1 MQEAF
6 SLTLRE
12 ESKKELVPLATLAYA
27 INAEAA
33 EVNRRAEIIGN
44 YLVQAKEQ
52 LPNENSFMTW
62 VSENCP
68 FSHSTALGLMN
79 YAKGVRE
86 TPCLIGKPKSI
97 VLEVLKL
104 PAGEREA
111 FVEENGDKSV
121 RQIRRLIQERDEARK
136 EAEDA
141 RTRESCAVKARERIE
156 DGITKANEML
166 TALKRERDYYANRAA
181 ALEEA
186 PPEQIEVPVEVIPD
200 DYEEAKRQAADAAEQ
215 LEAQI
220 MENER
225 LSRRVEDAEAYAEEQ
240 EDLRKQ
246 AQSELRRIRDSAE
259 EAPGEASP
267 FSALAVGRAVQSF
280 MAEVGT
286 LPHMS
291 AFFRGMDT
299 SEAQIIE
306 KWLDVVEN
314 WVSQSKEA
322 VRASSSVIDLDAVVR

>member
-12 ESKKELVPLATLAYA
+12 EPRKELVPLETLAYA

-52 LPNENSFMTW
+52 LPNDNSFMTW

-166 TALKRERDYYANRAA
+166 AALQRERDYYANRAA

-220 MENER
+220 AENVR

-246 AQSELRRIRDSAE
+246 AQSELRRIRDNAE
-259 EAPGEASP
+259 ETPETSP

-291 AFFRGMDT
+291 AFFRSMDT
-299 SEAQIIE
+299 SEAQVIE
-306 KWLDVVEN
+306 KWLEVVEK

-322 VRASSSVIDLDAVVR
+322 VRASSSVIDIDAVVR

>member
-12 ESKKELVPLATLAYA
+12 APQKELVPLTTLAYA

-44 YLVQAKEQ
+44 YLIQAKEQ
-52 LPNENSFMTW
+52 LPNDGSFMAW

-79 YAKGVRE
+79 YAKGVQE

-121 RQIRRLIQERDEARK
+121 RQIRKLIQERDEAIK

-141 RTRESCAVKARERIE
+141 RQRETYAVKARERVE
-156 DGITKANEML
+156 SGFRQANELL
-166 TALKRERDYYANRAA
+166 TQLKQERDYYANRAT

-186 PPEQIEVPVEVIPD
+186 PPEQVEVPVEVYPD
-200 DYEEAKRQAADAAEQ
+200 DYKEAKRQAAEAAAQ
-215 LEAQI
+215 LEAQLA
-220 MENER
+220 ENQR
-225 LSRRVEDAEAYAEEQ
+225 LSRRIEDAETYAEEQ

-246 AQSELRRIRDSAE
+246 AQSELRRIKDSTDKQTNE
-259 EAPGEASP
+259 VSP
-267 FSALAVGRAVQSF
+267 FSARAVSRAVQAF

-291 AFFRGMDT
+291 AFFRNMDI
-299 SEAQIIE
+299 SEVQAIE
-306 KWLDVVEN
+306 KWLDVVEE

-322 VRASSSVIDLDAVVR
+322 VRVEGAVIDLEAVVR

>member
-12 ESKKELVPLATLAYA
+12 EPRKELVPLETLAYA

-52 LPNENSFMTW
+52 LPNDNSFMTW

-166 TALKRERDYYANRAA
+166 AALQRERDYYANRAA

-220 MENER
+220 AENVR

-246 AQSELRRIRDSAE
+246 AQSELRRIRDNAE
-259 EAPGEASP
+259 ETPETSP

-299 SEAQIIE
+299 SEAQVIE
-306 KWLDVVEN
+306 KWLEVVEK

-322 VRASSSVIDLDAVVR
+322 VRASSSVIDIDAVVR